1 MAPTGSQR
9 FPDARLGGAFVAQM
23 YQPAQALDEHADFGV
38 PASPA
43 GVYIPNVRQGRRSF
57 TLNTKEV
64 MKKSLIAVAALATM
78 TAASAQ
84 SSLNLYGIVDVML
97 SKDTV
102 RADNPPPAL
111 LRNGGLS
118 GSRIGFKGTEDLGG
132 GLKANFLLEQGVDV
146 TSGAANGFNR
156 QAYVG
161 MSGGFGEVKFG
172 NVYTAYD
179 DISGATNPGFDSQL
193 SVENQLWAST
203 GYISNPGSNI
213 YYATPNFGGISGAVS
228 YALDGTKQD
237 VTAFHVKYEGGPIYV
252 GLAYQDESDRTG
264 DKFTRLNGSYDLGVA
279 KLLAGYGKVSGT
291 QDVTEYS
298 IGADVP
304 VAANLVLSGGYA
316 SSKNNAT
323 GVRGYG
329 FNLVAAYSLSKR
341 TTVYGGFRNNEKL
354 NDGTFDDSRV
364 GVGIKHTF

>member
-1 MAPTGSQR
+1 
-9 FPDARLGGAFVAQM
+9 
-23 YQPAQALDEHADFGV
+23 
-38 PASPA
+38 
-43 GVYIPNVRQGRRSF
+43 
-57 TLNTKEV
+57 
-64 MKKSLIAVAALATM
+64 MKKSLIAVAALAAVS
-78 TAASAQ
+78 AASAQ
-84 SSLNLYGIVDVML
+84 SSLNVYGVADVML

-102 RADNPPPAL
+102 RADNPPDAM
-111 LRNGGLS
+111 LRNGGIS
-118 GSRIGFKGTEDLGG
+118 GSRLGFKGTEDLGG
-132 GLKANFLLEQGVDV
+132 GLKANFLLEQGIDL
-146 TSGAANGFNR
+146 TSGAAKGFNR

-203 GYISNPGSNI
+203 GYTSNPGSNI
-213 YYATPNFGGISGAVS
+213 YYATPNFGGFSGAVS
-228 YALDGTKQD
+228 YSLDGSKNE
-237 VTAFHVKYEGGPIYV
+237 VVAIHAKFENGPIYV
-252 GLAYQDESDRTG
+252 GLAYQDDEDYGNAFNTANAAAILAGTVSAKSA
-264 DKFTRLNGSYDLGVA
+264 DKYTRLNGSYDFGSF
-279 KLLAGYGKVSGT
+279 KLLAGYGKVKNA
-291 QDVTEYS
+291 DVTEYS

-304 VAANLVLSGGYA
+304 VATNLVLSGGYA

-329 FNLVAAYSLSKR
+329 FNLVGAYSLSKR